1 MDKGGIKVRIL
12 SGMRAT
18 GKLHLGH
25 VLVLEDWKKLQDDGN
40 ETFFFVADWHALTT
54 HKEESHKIYQST
66 LDIVRGYLASG
77 IDPEKSVI
85 FVQSAIKEHAE
96 LYLLFNML
104 VSVSRLERIPTY
116 KELKENLKTKDL
128 STAGFLTYPVL
139 QTADIL
145 IYKATGV
152 PVGEDQVYHIEL
164 SREIARK
171 FNNLYKEVF
180 PEPDP
185 IITRIPKLPGTD
197 GRKMSKSYGN
207 IIMIDETSESLKK
220 KIMPMM
226 TDPARMRRTDPG
238 DPAKCPVW
246 NYHKAFTHSQEEL
259 DWVVKGCKNAE
270 IGCVQCK
277 KVLLKNM
284 EERLKDIWEK
294 YEKISDEDVLN
305 VIHEGNK
312 KASKVARKTLEE
324 VRGAMNLRW

>member
-1 MDKGGIKVRIL
+1 MEKGGDCMRIL

-54 HKEESHKIYQST
+54 HKEESHIIYQST
-66 LDIVRGYLASG
+66 LDIVRGYLAAG

-116 KELKENLKTKDL
+116 KELKENLANRDL

-152 PVGEDQVYHIEL
+152 PVGEDQLYHIEL
-164 SREIARK
+164 SREIARR

-180 PEPDP
+180 PEPNP
-185 IITRIPKLPGTD
+185 IITRIPKLPEQMEG
-197 GRKMSKSYGN
+197 
-207 IIMIDETSESLKK
+207 
-220 KIMPMM
+220 
-226 TDPARMRRTDPG
+226 
-238 DPAKCPVW
+238 KC
-246 NYHKAFTHSQEEL
+246 Q
-259 DWVVKGCKNAE
+259 
-270 IGCVQCK
+270 
-277 KVLLKNM
+277 
-284 EERLKDIWEK
+284 R
-294 YEKISDEDVLN
+294 
-305 VIHEGNK
+305 
-312 KASKVARKTLEE
+312 
-324 VRGAMNLRW
+324 AMGIL

>member
-1 MDKGGIKVRIL
+1 MRVL

-40 ETFFFVADWHALTT
+40 ETYFFVADWHALTT
-54 HKEESHKIYQST
+54 HKEESHIIYQST
-66 LDIVRGYLASG
+66 LDIVRGYLAAG

-104 VSVSRLERIPTY
+104 ISVSRLERIPTY
-116 KELKENLKTKDL
+116 KELKENLENRDL

-145 IYKATGV
+145 IYKANAV
-152 PVGEDQVYHIEL
+152 PVGEDQLYHIEL
-164 SREIARK
+164 SREIARR

-180 PEPDP
+180 PEPNP
-185 IITRIPKLPGTD
+185 IVTRIPKLPGTD

-207 IIMIDETSESLKK
+207 IIMIDETEESLKK
-220 KIMPMM
+220 KVMPMM

-238 DPAKCPVW
+238 DPEKCPVW
-246 NYHKAFTHSQEEL
+246 DYHKAFTHNKEEL
-259 DWVVKGCKNAE
+259 DWVVKGCKTAE

-277 KVLLKNM
+277 KLLLKNM
-284 EERLKDIWEK
+284 EERLKPIWEK
-294 YEKISDEDVLN
+294 YNKISDEDVLN

-312 KASKVARKTLEE
+312 KASEVAKKTLSE
-324 VRGAMNLRW
+324 VREAMNLRW